1 MTHFTP
7 TIGKYQRDHTKERK
21 PNSRGYTIVQY
32 KKACELYKQGK
43 TVQEIC
49 NELNMQNNRVRD
61 ILQIPKQRNR
71 KPKPPGV
78 KRINDAEKWWKL

>member
-7 TIGKYQRDHTKERK
+7 TIGKYHRDPTKERK

-71 KPKPPGV
+71 KSKHPGV